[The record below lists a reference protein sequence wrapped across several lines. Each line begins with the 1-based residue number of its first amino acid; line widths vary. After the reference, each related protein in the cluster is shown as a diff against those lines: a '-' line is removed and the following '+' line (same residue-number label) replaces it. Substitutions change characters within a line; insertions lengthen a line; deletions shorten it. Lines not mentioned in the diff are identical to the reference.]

1 MDARLRTLLLGG
13 WMAVTT
19 VAVAALAVDRASS
32 DPKTTTFD
40 TVNVQRLNVLEP
52 NGNPR
57 VVISNKSHFPGAY
70 MGGKEY
76 AHYNR
81 HAGGFLFFND
91 NGDEVG
97 GLIFDN
103 NRGRPGG
110 PEAMSNLSL
119 DQLHQDETVNLNY
132 TRADGKDEAGLTV
145 ADRPD
150 WSIEPLLAISDKV
163 AHAKTPQA
171 REAEMAG
178 FKAFIKDKGPN
189 PGGADRLF
197 AGKQDGDAL
206 LRLSDKQGRPRLVL
220 KVDKAGTPSIQ
231 LLDDSGKVTKRI
243 TGE

>member
-1 MDARLRTLLLGG
+1 MDVKLRTALFAG

-19 VAVAALAVDRASS
+19 LGVVGLAVERAQS
-32 DPKTTTFD
+32 DPKTVSFD
-40 TVNVQRLNVLEP
+40 TLNVERLNVLEP

-57 VVISNKSHFPGAY
+57 VVISNKGHFPGAY
-70 MGGKEY
+70 MGGREY

-81 HAGGFLFFND
+81 HAGGILFFND

-97 GLIFDN
+97 GLIMDN
-103 NRGRPGG
+103 NKGRPGG
-110 PEAMSNLSL
+110 PEAMSNFSL

-132 TRADGKDEAGLTV
+132 TRDGGADEAGLTV

-163 AHAKTPQA
+163 AHARTPEA
-171 REAEMAG
+171 RKAEVAG
-178 FKAFIKDKGPN
+178 FDAFIKDKGPN

-197 AGKQDGDAL
+197 AGKQNGDAL
-206 LRLSDKQGRPRLVL
+206 ARLADKQGRPRLVL
-220 KVDKAGTPSIQ
+220 KVDGAGAPSIAM
-231 LLDDSGKVTKRI
+231 LDAAGKVTRRI